1 MKHFILILT
10 MTLLSGSLLAQIG
23 EPENLGTNVN
33 TEYSE
38 VAPVISPDGKTL
50 FFARKG
56 HPDNLGVMKYYDIWY
71 SELQSDNT
79 WSQAKNIGAP
89 LNNEYSNDIQAISA
103 DGSTILIKG
112 YYNEGTYE
120 TGKGYSFAQ
129 KSGSNWDFPK
139 GIDIEGYE
147 DMVKGAYSS
156 ATMSTNQRVIILAFS
171 EEAESK
177 VDDLYVTQKQSNGSW
192 SKPQYITSLNKSD
205 YTETAP
211 FLAADDKT
219 LYFSSNRP
227 GGLGKNDIYITRRL
241 DDTWTNWSEPENIGE
256 PINTSAWDAYYAMP
270 ASAEFAYTVSSN
282 NSIGQ
287 ADIFQVKLQDDF
299 KPDAVVMI
307 YGKVYNGKTEIP
319 MSADVQYNQAT
330 TGSELGNISTQPS
343 GEYKIFLPYGQK
355 YTYSPNK
362 TGYIASEE
370 VIDLTEVYSYQEI
383 EQDLY
388 LFPLEAGVKVKLEN
402 IFFKK
407 GKSDLLE
414 ESYPELN
421 HLYTVMRSNPTL
433 RIQLNGHTDINGSDR
448 ALNELSRR
456 RVVAVRGYLV
466 NKGISE
472 DRIETK
478 AFGKT
483 QPITTDPDEQEKNR
497 RVEVEVLAI

>member
-10 MTLLSGSLLAQIG
+10 VTLFSNAILAQIG
-23 EPENLGTNVN
+23 EPQNLGSNVN

-56 HPDNLGVMKYYDIWY
+56 HPDNLGENKYYDIWY
-71 SELQSDNT
+71 SELQSDNS
-79 WSQAKNIGAP
+79 WSLAKNIGAP
-89 LNNEYSNDIQAISA
+89 LNNDYSNDIQAISA
-103 DGSTILIKG
+103 DGNTILIKG
-112 YYNEGTYE
+112 YYSLGIYK
-120 TGKGYSFAQ
+120 TGKGYSFA
-129 KSGSNWDFPK
+129 KKYGSEWEFPE
-139 GIDIEGYE
+139 GIDIEDYSS
-147 DMVKGAYSS
+147 MVKGAYSS
-156 ATMSTNQRVIILAFS
+156 ATMSTNQNVIILAFS
-171 EEAESK
+171 EEADSK
-177 VDDLYVTQKQSNGSW
+177 VDDIYFTKKQSDGSW
-192 SKPQYITSLNKSD
+192 SKPKYITSLNTDS

-227 GGLGKNDIYITRRL
+227 GGLGKNDIYISRRL
-241 DDTWTNWSEPENIGE
+241 DDTWTNWSEPENIGA
-256 PINTSAWDAYYAMP
+256 PINTSAWDAYYSMP
-270 ASAEFAYTVSSN
+270 ASAEYAYTVSSN

-287 ADIFQVKLQDDF
+287 ADIFQVKLQDDY
-299 KPDAVVMI
+299 KPDAVVMV
-307 YGKVYNGKTEIP
+307 YGKVYNGKTEVP
-319 MSADVQYNQAT
+319 MSADVQYNKGSD
-330 TGSELGNISTQPS
+330 GSELGNTSTQPS

-362 TGYIASEE
+362 TGFISSEE
-370 VIDLTEVYSYQEI
+370 VIDLTEVYDYQEI

-388 LFPLEAGVKVKLEN
+388 LFPLEAGVKVELEN

-421 HLYTVMRSNPTL
+421 HLYTVMKGNPTL

-456 RVVAVRGYLV
+456 RVVAVKGYLV
-466 NKGISE
+466 GKGISE

-483 QPITTDPDEQEKNR
+483 QPLTTDPDEQEKNR
-497 RVEVEVLAI
+497 RVEVEVLEI